1 MLSTWS
7 STPVTVT
14 VWPVFQFDVV
24 KLTVAGS
31 TVAAVLSAVA
41 TATDTPAVGCEDSA
55 TV

>member
-1 MLSTWS
+1 MLSRVS

-14 VWPVFQFDVV
+14 VWLVFQFDVV

-41 TATDTPAVGCEDSA
+41 TDTAPVGWLDSA